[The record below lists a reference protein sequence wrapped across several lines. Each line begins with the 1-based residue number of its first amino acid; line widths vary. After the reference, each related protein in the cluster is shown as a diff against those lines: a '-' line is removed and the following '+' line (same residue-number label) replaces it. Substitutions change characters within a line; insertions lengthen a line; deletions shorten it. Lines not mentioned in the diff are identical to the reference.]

1 MRMGIVMILAGFVL
15 LFFSGDWLVKSSV
28 QIARYFKISTM
39 VVGLT
44 VVAFGTSAPELIVS
58 LKAVFDGVPD
68 ISVGNVIGSNIAN
81 IALVLGLVAIILP
94 IRVHKKST
102 VLFDWVVMMGASLL
116 FFIFAQNNLIE
127 FYEGVIF
134 LVLIVLY
141 LTFSVIKSRRQVNK
155 LDEILEKPTLKIKY
169 AIGLLVLAA
178 VGLYYG
184 SALLVRGVVIV
195 AEGLNI
201 SERVIGV
208 SVVAFGTSVPELAT
222 SIMAAVKKETAISIG
237 NIIGSNIF
245 NILAILG
252 ITSVIKPIGVSDLL
266 ISVDVWWM
274 IGVAAMLLLAMLPLK
289 NSIINRWKGAVL
301 ICTYIIYMVS
311 LFII

>member
-1 MRMGIVMILAGFVL
+1 MLMGILMILAGFVL

-28 QIARYFKISTM
+28 QIARYLKISTL

-44 VVAFGTSAPELIVS
+44 VVAFGTSAPELLVS

-81 IALVLGLVAIILP
+81 IALVLGLVTIILP
-94 IRVHKKST
+94 IRVSKGSS

-134 LVLIVLY
+134 LIIIVLY
-141 LTFSVIKSRRQVNK
+141 LTYSVIKSRKQVNK
-155 LDEILEKPTLKIKY
+155 LDVILEKPTLKINY
-169 AIGLLVLAA
+169 AIGLLVLSA

-184 SALLVRGVVIV
+184 SSLLVSGVVIV

-245 NILAILG
+245 NLLAILG

-274 IGVAAMLLLAMLPLK
+274 IGVAALLLLAMLPFK

-301 ICTYIIYMVS
+301 MCTYIIYMVS

>member
-1 MRMGIVMILAGFVL
+1 MLIGILMILAGFVL

-28 QIARYFKISTM
+28 QIARYFKISTL

-58 LKAVFDGVPD
+58 LKAVLDGIPD

-81 IALVLGLVAIILP
+81 IALVLGLVAIMLP
-94 IRVHKKST
+94 IRVNKKSS
-102 VLFDWVVMMGASLL
+102 VLFDWIIMMGASIL
-116 FFIFAQNNLIE
+116 FVIFAQNNLIE
-127 FYEGVIF
+127 FYEGIIF
-134 LVLIVLY
+134 LILIVLY
-141 LTFSVIKSRRQVNK
+141 LTYSVFKSRKQVSQSDDIVK
-155 LDEILEKPTLKIKY
+155 KPTLKISY

-178 VGLYYG
+178 VGLYFG
-184 SALLVRGVVIV
+184 SDLLVRGVVIV
-195 AEGLNI
+195 AEGLKI
-201 SERVIGV
+201 SERVIGI

-237 NIIGSNIF
+237 NIVGSNIF
-245 NILAILG
+245 NLLAIIG

-274 IGVAAMLLLAMLPLK
+274 IGVATLLLLAMLPLK
-289 NSIINRWKGAVL
+289 NSLISRWKGAVL
-301 ICTYIIYMVS
+301 LGTYVLYMLL
-311 LFII
+311 LFIN

>member
-1 MRMGIVMILAGFVL
+1 MLMGILMILAGFVL

-28 QIARYFKISTM
+28 QIARYLKISTL

-44 VVAFGTSAPELIVS
+44 VVAFGTSAPELLVS

-81 IALVLGLVAIILP
+81 IALVLGLVTIILP
-94 IRVHKKST
+94 IRVSKGSS

-134 LVLIVLY
+134 LIIIVIY
-141 LTFSVIKSRRQVNK
+141 LTYSVIKSRKQVNK
-155 LDEILEKPTLKIKY
+155 LDDILEKPTLKIKY
-169 AIGLLVLAA
+169 AIGLLVLSA

-184 SALLVRGVVIV
+184 SSLLVNGVVIV

-245 NILAILG
+245 NLLAILG

-266 ISVDVWWM
+266 ISVDIWWM
-274 IGVAAMLLLAMLPLK
+274 IGVAALLLLAMLPFK

-301 ICTYIIYMVS
+301 MCTYIIYMVS

>member
-1 MRMGIVMILAGFVL
+1 MLIGTLMILAGFVL

-141 LTFSVIKSRRQVNK
+141 LTFSVIKSRRQLNK